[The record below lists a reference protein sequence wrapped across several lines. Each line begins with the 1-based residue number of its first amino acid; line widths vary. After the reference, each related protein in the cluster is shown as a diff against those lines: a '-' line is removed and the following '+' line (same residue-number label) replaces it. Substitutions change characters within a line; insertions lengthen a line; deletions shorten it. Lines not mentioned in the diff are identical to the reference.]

1 LTCTSI
7 ACVAAEKIFENT
19 LCITTELSTHN
30 AVDINTLED
39 LRKKMKKSK
48 PLLRRQLKNNKN
60 RRLQMIKRM
69 HQKVLQRRREFVRAE
84 LIEQWSVA
92 C

>member
-1 LTCTSI
+1 
-7 ACVAAEKIFENT
+7 
-19 LCITTELSTHN
+19 
-30 AVDINTLED
+30 
-39 LRKKMKKSK
+39 MKKTK
-48 PLLRRQLKNNKN
+48 ILMRRKLKTNKN

-69 HQKVLQRRREFVRAE
+69 HQKILHRRREFVRAE